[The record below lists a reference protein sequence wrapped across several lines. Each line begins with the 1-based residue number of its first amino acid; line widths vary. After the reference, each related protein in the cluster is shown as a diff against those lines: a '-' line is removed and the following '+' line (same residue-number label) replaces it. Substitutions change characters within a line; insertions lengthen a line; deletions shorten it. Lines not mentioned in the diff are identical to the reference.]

1 MVLVHDADVDVAP
14 VAARV
19 WYPLWDGGV
28 RLDHAVRSLPQV
40 TGAARVDVRTALGLL
55 DARHL
60 AGDPA
65 VTLRLRADLLAH
77 WRRDARRTLPALKEL
92 VHARHA
98 RHGELGHAAV
108 PDLKESSGG
117 LRDVTVL
124 TALVA
129 SWLVDVPHRELVQC
143 RRQLLDLRDALHDV
157 AGRPTDR
164 VAPDLWEDLAATLG
178 LPDGTAAQRL
188 TRGVGRRATH
198 LSRLTWRRVD
208 AVLERPRRGSG
219 RRAPSLQRVGLG
231 VAVADGEVVLDR
243 NAEPSRD
250 PLLLLRAAVEAAERR
265 LVLSPPTAARLAREG
280 RPVPEPWGRSARD
293 LLTRLLAAGPGL
305 LPVWET
311 LEETAALERIL
322 PEWQRVR
329 LLPHASPVHRFTV
342 DRHLV
347 ETCIEASRMLRRVD
361 RPDVLMVAALLHD
374 IGKGTP
380 GDHSVLGARVA
391 ASTARRLGYDE
402 PDVAAVATLVREHLL
417 LAETATA
424 RDLEDPATVQQVTD
438 RVGGVRTLRMLE
450 VLTEADARATASQ
463 AWSTWRA
470 GLVRELVRRVE
481 ACLAVRADG
490 PEAGRPAEE
499 PPTDEPPT
507 DEPLADGPPAVPV
520 PAAVRNDPG
529 RVAASVTHGADGSR
543 VTVLARDRVGLLAA
557 VAGGLAALRLTVRAV
572 RAWTRDDL
580 ATSVW
585 DLAQADA
592 DPAIVRQRV
601 EAVLAGRLDPAAR
614 LCRPAEALGP
624 SVAVRPEAS
633 RSATV
638 LEVRTGDRPGVLFLV
653 CAALAR
659 LDLSVRSAHAA
670 TLGPQAV
677 DVFYVQEPGAGRL
690 TDERAAAAVHAVR
703 RALGSPGYP

>member
-1 MVLVHDADVDVAP
+1 
-14 VAARV
+14 
-19 WYPLWDGGV
+19 
-28 RLDHAVRSLPQV
+28 
-40 TGAARVDVRTALGLL
+40 
-55 DARHL
+55 
-60 AGDPA
+60 
-65 VTLRLRADLLAH
+65 
-77 WRRDARRTLPALKEL
+77 
-92 VHARHA
+92 
-98 RHGELGHAAV
+98 
-108 PDLKESSGG
+108 
-117 LRDVTVL
+117 
-124 TALVA
+124 
-129 SWLVDVPHRELVQC
+129 
-143 RRQLLDLRDALHDV
+143 
-157 AGRPTDR
+157 
-164 VAPDLWEDLAATLG
+164 
-178 LPDGTAAQRL
+178 
-188 TRGVGRRATH
+188 
-198 LSRLTWRRVD
+198 
-208 AVLERPRRGSG
+208 
-219 RRAPSLQRVGLG
+219 
-231 VAVADGEVVLDR
+231 
-243 NAEPSRD
+243 
-250 PLLLLRAAVEAAERR
+250 
-265 LVLSPPTAARLAREG
+265 
-280 RPVPEPWGRSARD
+280 
-293 LLTRLLAAGPGL
+293 
-305 LPVWET
+305 
-311 LEETAALERIL
+311 
-322 PEWQRVR
+322 
-329 LLPHASPVHRFTV
+329 
-342 DRHLV
+342 
-347 ETCIEASRMLRRVD
+347 MLRRVD